1 LSSFVN
7 TILQNKRYGIYA
19 VILLS
24 VVLRMFQLGTESLW
38 VDEGYSLRDA
48 AGRFRLMDIRP
59 LYFAMLHFWG
69 MLGESEAWLRM
80 PATMDI
86 PAAGYLVIRNS
97 GSEDRLIGAATDL
110 AAQVEMHQTAASG
123 GMMQMAP
130 VKFIA
135 IPAGGQ
141 AELKPGGYHLMLIGL
156 KRALKA
162 GEQATLNLTFEKA
175 GLLFVAAQV
184 RE

>member
-1 LSSFVN
+1 MNARKVVLP
-7 TILQNKRYGIYA
+7 
-19 VILLS
+19 LLS
-24 VVLRMFQLGTESLW
+24 CLMLVLMLTACGGAPAPMSTSNTVVPTSATAVSG
-38 VDEGYSLRDA
+38 A
-48 AGRFRLMDIRP
+48 AISVSG
-59 LYFAMLHFWG
+59 
-69 MLGESEAWLRM
+69 AWLRM
-80 PATMDI
+80 PATMDT
-86 PAAGYLVIRNS
+86 PAAGYLVVRNS
-97 GSEDRLIGAATDL
+97 GPADRLMSAVTDL
-110 AAQVEMHQTAASG
+110 ATQVEMHQTTMSG

-130 VKFIA
+130 VQFIT

-156 KRALKA
+156 KRTLKA

>member
-1 LSSFVN
+1 MNSRNAVALFLALMFVLALTACGGALVPVSTSN
-7 TILQNKRYGIYA
+7 
-19 VILLS
+19 S
-24 VVLRMFQLGTESLW
+24 VVPTVATAVGS
-38 VDEGYSLRDA
+38 A
-48 AGRFRLMDIRP
+48 AISVSG
-59 LYFAMLHFWG
+59 
-69 MLGESEAWLRM
+69 AWLRM
-80 PATMDI
+80 PAAMDI

-130 VKFIA
+130 IKFIA

>member
-1 LSSFVN
+1 MN
-7 TILQNKRYGIYA
+7 ARK
-19 VILLS
+19 
-24 VVLRMFQLGTESLW
+24 VVLQLLPVLVFVVALTACGSAPAPASVSNT
-38 VDEGYSLRDA
+38 VVPTA
-48 AGRFRLMDIRP
+48 ATAVGSPTISVSD
-59 LYFAMLHFWG
+59 
-69 MLGESEAWLRM
+69 AWLRM
-80 PATMDI
+80 PATMDT
-86 PAAGYLVIRNS
+86 PAAGYLVVRNS
-97 GSEDRLIGAATDL
+97 GPDDRLIGAATDL
-110 AAQVEMHQTAASG
+110 ATQVEMHQTTMSG

-130 VKFIA
+130 VKFIT

-156 KRALKA
+156 KRTLKA